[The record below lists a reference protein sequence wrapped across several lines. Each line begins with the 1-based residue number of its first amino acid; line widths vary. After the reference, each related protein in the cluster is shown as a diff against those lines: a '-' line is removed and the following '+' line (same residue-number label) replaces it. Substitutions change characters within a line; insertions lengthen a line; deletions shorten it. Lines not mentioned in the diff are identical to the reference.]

1 MLHLNKRKEESAMT
15 LEKQVQDMID
25 ILTANK
31 AEAIAA
37 DKGNKAAAK
46 RLRAGN
52 ALLMPIIK
60 AVKAQSLGR

>member
-1 MLHLNKRKEESAMT
+1 MT

-25 ILTANK
+25 ICFASK
-31 AEAIAA
+31 IEAVGA
-37 DKGNKAAAK
+37 DKGNNAAAK